1 MDDPLTFRKLVKDV
15 FDRHNPITA
24 NCLSDYG
31 LYVNEL
37 LQVWTYDDS
46 QAELEEHLTRIFSNN
61 KVLKKETIKPMAAE
75 INAIKVNSFS

>member
-1 MDDPLTFRKLVKDV
+1 VDGHLTFSKLVKDV

-24 NCLSDYG
+24 NCLSDYS

-37 LQVWTYDDS
+37 LQIWTYDDS
-46 QAELEEHLTRIFSNN
+46 QADLEEHLTRIFTNN
-61 KVLKKETIKPMAAE
+61 KALKKETIKPMAAE